1 LCRWPGTGIWEISP
15 STNDDA
21 EKEALSTI
29 NVRYRLANRLP
40 LQAVQ
45 SASWQVQ
52 LLGVEKPEVRDH

>member
-1 LCRWPGTGIWEISP
+1 M
-15 STNDDA
+15 
-21 EKEALSTI
+21 ALFRI

-52 LLGVEKPEVRDH
+52 LLGVEKPEVRDHQRFGGGSAHE